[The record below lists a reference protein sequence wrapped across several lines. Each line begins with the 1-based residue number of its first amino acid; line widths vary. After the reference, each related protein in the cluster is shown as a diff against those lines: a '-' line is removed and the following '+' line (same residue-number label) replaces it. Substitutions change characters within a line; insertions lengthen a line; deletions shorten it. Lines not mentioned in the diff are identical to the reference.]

1 MVPRGPPCRFP
12 FPFLSF
18 FFLRFSS
25 PFCRSPCS
33 PSLLLFRSFCPL
45 VLSFSVCFLYR
56 LLRFSLRFPAFP
68 WWRILLL
75 CFFILSR
82 LFAPPP
88 HALLATL
95 KYAYSPC
102 VLSSCVLD
110 ADLFF
115 SSLASLFRFRFGHG
129 LFRPVFF
136 LWALCCLLGFGF
148 CCDSFSKL
156 YDI

>member
-1 MVPRGPPCRFP
+1 MP
-12 FPFLSF
+12 FSFSFSFFFFSSLFLSF
-18 FFLRFSS
+18 
-25 PFCRSPCS
+25 
-33 PSLLLFRSFCPL
+33 
-45 VLSFSVCFLYR
+45 LSFSVFPFLAPFSFVLSFGLVVFR
-56 LLRFSLRFPAFP
+56 LFLVSPSPLFSSLPCFSLVADSV
-68 WWRILLL
+68 IM
-75 CFFILSR
+75 
-82 LFAPPP
+82 LFHFVSALRPPP